1 MMAQGGRPQMPQQG
15 APRGNRGPGMGPGAM
30 QGGMRPGGMA

>member
-1 MMAQGGRPQMPQQG
+1 MPQQG
-15 APRGNRGPGMGPGAM
+15 APRGNRGPGMAPGGM